1 MVPKGEMRLVW
12 IELIVSSSNLHPVFL
27 RVVQYHRHQQG
38 LQDQL
43 HLGYL
48 RQNKTDGHR
57 MIVIIFPIVVV
68 VVVFVGVCLFVCFY
82 LSCLAFKN
90 NVNRS
95 NMDTVSWIGWST
107 INFSILNYY
116 PITVLWHSDEA
127 L

>member
-1 MVPKGEMRLVW
+1 M
-12 IELIVSSSNLHPVFL
+12 
-27 RVVQYHRHQQG
+27 
-38 LQDQL
+38 
-43 HLGYL
+43 
-48 RQNKTDGHR
+48 
-57 MIVIIFPIVVV
+57 IIFPIVVV
-68 VVVFVGVCLFVCFY
+68 VVVVVVVVFVGVGVCLFVCFY
-82 LSCLAFKN
+82 LSCLVFKN